1 MRNRNL
7 PTLLT
12 LVLTVWAVGCAEEP
26 PTGVDAAKGRVAA
39 LATEAGTYAQDAYEA
54 AEAVVAQLD
63 AEMETQAAA
72 FALFREYERANE
84 LVASV
89 EASADDVESA
99 IDAEKQRL
107 RTGTNGVVADAE
119 QAVSTAQDAI
129 AVIPAE
135 DLPEEQ
141 AATWETDLAGVDTAL
156 TETGRLLA
164 GDQLFAAR
172 TEADSALAAAT
183 DLNASITAH
192 VAEVARVREEAAARR
207 ARGEI
212 TIPSNVLADGQ
223 RLAAGDYLL
232 SLADNAQALSDTGPG
247 GRWVEFLDGDDV
259 AGRGLAVVIPDGEL
273 ADVSDNV
280 LRNEARVVALKEG
293 DYVRVWLN
301 REGVNY
307 LVHLP
312 PANIR

>member
-232 SLADNAQALSDTGPG
+232 RLGRSSD
-247 GRWVEFLDGDDV
+247 GRWLEFLDGDDV

>member
-1 MRNRNL
+1 M
-7 PTLLT
+7 
-12 LVLTVWAVGCAEEP
+12 
-26 PTGVDAAKGRVAA
+26 GVDAAKGRVAA

-72 FALFREYERANE
+72 FSLFREYERANE

-89 EASADDVESA
+89 EASADDVEGA

-107 RTGTNGVVADAE
+107 RTGINGVVADAE
-119 QAVSTAQDAI
+119 QAVSTVQDAI
-129 AVIPAE
+129 AAIPAE

-192 VAEVARVREEAAARR
+192 VAEVARVREEAEARR

-232 SLADNAQALSDTGPG
+232 NLADNAQALSDTGPG

-273 ADVSDNV
+273 ADVSTNA
-280 LRNEARVVALKEG
+280 LRNEARVAVLKEG

-312 PANIR
+312 PAGR

>member
-1 MRNRNL
+1 M
-7 PTLLT
+7 
-12 LVLTVWAVGCAEEP
+12 
-26 PTGVDAAKGRVAA
+26 
-39 LATEAGTYAQDAYEA
+39 
-54 AEAVVAQLD
+54 
-63 AEMETQAAA
+63 
-72 FALFREYERANE
+72 
-84 LVASV
+84 
-89 EASADDVESA
+89 
-99 IDAEKQRL
+99 
-107 RTGTNGVVADAE
+107 
-119 QAVSTAQDAI
+119 
-129 AVIPAE
+129 
-135 DLPEEQ
+135 
-141 AATWETDLAGVDTAL
+141 DTAL

-192 VAEVARVREEAAARR
+192 VAEVARVREEAEARR

-273 ADVSDNV
+273 ADVSNNA
-280 LRNEARVVALKEG
+280 LRNEARVAVLKEG

-312 PANIR
+312 PAGR